1 MIQIGKG
8 FKTLSNGRQ
17 WYSYSG
23 IVQGGPTI
31 PAFVDLVDITSTG
44 LKDSYVKITPFYA
57 VPITNAAGDALGIK
71 VLIDDVE
78 VYEQQPRLSDYGHN
92 RAANVIELFIPRQSK
107 LSVKSINTANNTL
120 QDRGVV
126 ILGWYS

>member
-1 MIQIGKG
+1 MIITGKG
-8 FKTLSNGRQ
+8 FKTLANGRQ

-23 IVQGGPTI
+23 ITQGGAHI

-44 LKDSYVKITPFYA
+44 LKDSYIKITPFYGQPTTTGVA
-57 VPITNAAGDALGIK
+57 SALGIK
-71 VLIDDVE
+71 VLIDDIE
-78 VYEQQPRLSDYGHN
+78 VYESQTSTTHEKQTSP
-92 RAANVIELFIPRQSK
+92 IELFIPRQSK
-107 LSVKSINTANNTL
+107 LTVKSINTAANTL

>member
-8 FKTLSNGRQ
+8 FKTLSKGKS

-23 IVQGGPTI
+23 IVQGGAHI
-31 PAFVDLVDITSTG
+31 PAFVDLVNITSTG
-44 LKDSYVKITPFYA
+44 LRDSYVKIQPSYGQPVSTG
-57 VPITNAAGDALGIK
+57 AGDLLGVLI
-71 VLIDDVE
+71 LIDDVE
-78 VYEQQPRLSDYGHN
+78 VFDSQPRTSEQDKTEM
-92 RAANVIELFIPRQSK
+92 IELFIPRQSK
-107 LSVKSINTANNTL
+107 LTVKSINTAANTL

>member
-1 MIQIGKG
+1 MIQTGKG
-8 FKTLSNGRQ
+8 FKTLANGRQ

-44 LKDSYVKITPFYA
+44 LRDSYVKFLPYFGLAI
-57 VPITNAAGDALGIK
+57 AGNPNDPLGIL

-78 VYEQQPRLSDYGHN
+78 IIKSQAFEYRGAIQDENFS
-92 RAANVIELFIPRQSK
+92 LFVPRQSK
-107 LSVKSINTANNTL
+107 LTVKSINTTNNTL

-126 ILGWYS
+126 VLGWYS

>member
-1 MIQIGKG
+1 MIQTGKG
-8 FKTLSNGRQ
+8 FKTLANGRQ

-31 PAFVDLVDITSTG
+31 PGFVDLVDILSTG
-44 LKDSYVKITPFYA
+44 LKDSFVKIQPSYGRT
-57 VPITNAAGDALGIK
+57 VSTSGGGALGIL

-78 VYEQQPRLSDYGHN
+78 IIDNQNYEPSRTGD
-92 RAANVIELFIPRQSK
+92 RPETIELFVPRQSK
-107 LSVKSINTANNTL
+107 LTVKSINTAANTL